1 MRDARSCDLSSQMGI
16 EPVMVCMQ
24 RPYSNLK
31 MVVQMMCS
39 SGGNKAKKKKKKC
52 SLKQLKLF
60 FYNGKFLCK

>member
-39 SGGNKAKKKKKKC
+39 SGGNKAKKKKK
-52 SLKQLKLF
+52 
-60 FYNGKFLCK
+60 NAV

>member
-1 MRDARSCDLSSQMGI
+1 MGI

-39 SGGNKAKKKKKKC
+39 SGGNKAKKKKMQFKTIETVLLQWEV
-52 SLKQLKLF
+52 SM
-60 FYNGKFLCK
+60 

>member
-39 SGGNKAKKKKKKC
+39 SGGNKAKKKKKKMQFKTIETVLLQWEV
-52 SLKQLKLF
+52 SM
-60 FYNGKFLCK
+60 

>member
-39 SGGNKAKKKKKKC
+39 SGGNKAKKKKMQFKTIETV
-52 SLKQLKLF
+52 LLQWEVF
-60 FYNGKFLCK
+60 M

>member
-39 SGGNKAKKKKKKC
+39 SGGNKAKKKKKMQFKTIETVLLQWEV
-52 SLKQLKLF
+52 SM
-60 FYNGKFLCK
+60 